1 MNLDGFST
9 ACAMRDALRRR
20 KISSRELV
28 DLHAE
33 RIERHNPALN
43 AINIPCLDRA
53 RDEAGK
59 ANLESALAGTPITIK
74 DIFDVAGLPNT
85 GGGVRPVEDGVV
97 ESDGASVA
105 RLRQGGGI
113 VLGKTNSPPF
123 AGDWQSVSEMFG
135 VTNNP
140 WDLKRTPGGST
151 GGGAAAV
158 AAGLSALELGSDIG
172 GSIRIPAAFCGIYG
186 HRPSETLIPRSGTFF
201 SALPNPA
208 SALSV
213 QGPLARAP
221 EDLQLAL
228 SLLAGP
234 DVGEDTAWRLDLP
247 VPRHKNLSDFRVA
260 IAPLQSWLPVDN
272 AIVAAMESVA
282 DACRKAGAQVIEA
295 APDMVGD
302 GREAYTTYR
311 SLMFSIIAARWSRER
326 QAQEAAEAVENQDP
340 FARADSAGM
349 SATASDYLGWF
360 GYREALRGSYR
371 AFFRDVDV
379 WIAPADITNAFPHDD
394 RAFPD
399 RRLIINNGEVDY
411 MHHCFYAGMA
421 TLPGQPSTAFPVSR
435 TPEGLPVGL
444 QAIGPYL
451 EDHTPIEFAQLLA
464 REIGG
469 FVPPPDYT
477 S

>member
-1 MNLDGFST
+1 
-9 ACAMRDALRRR
+9 
-20 KISSRELV
+20 
-28 DLHAE
+28 
-33 RIERHNPALN
+33 
-43 AINIPCLDRA
+43 
-53 RDEAGK
+53 
-59 ANLESALAGTPITIK
+59 
-74 DIFDVAGLPNT
+74 
-85 GGGVRPVEDGVV
+85 
-97 ESDGASVA
+97 
-105 RLRQGGGI
+105 
-113 VLGKTNSPPF
+113 
-123 AGDWQSVSEMFG
+123 MFG

-140 WDLKRTPGGST
+140 WDLNRTPGGST

-158 AAGLSALELGSDIG
+158 AAGLSPLELGSDIG

-186 HRPSETLIPRSGTFF
+186 HKPSETLIPRSGTFF

-221 EDLQLAL
+221 EDLELAL

-234 DVGEDTAWRLDLP
+234 DVGEDTAWRLELP
-247 VPRHKNLSDFRVA
+247 APRHKSLNDFRVA
-260 IAPLQSWLPVDN
+260 IAPLQPWLPVDN
-272 AIVAAMESVA
+272 TIVAAMEAVA
-282 DACRKAGAQVIEA
+282 EACRKVGAHVVES
-295 APDMVGD
+295 APDMIGD
-302 GREAYTTYR
+302 GREAYATYR

-326 QAQEAAEAVENQDP
+326 QAQEAAEAVESEDL
-340 FARADSAGM
+340 FAQADSAGM
-349 SATASDYLGWF
+349 AATASDYLGWF
-360 GYREALRGSYR
+360 GYREALRQNYR

-394 RAFPD
+394 RPFPE

-435 TPEGLPVGL
+435 TSQGLPVGL

-451 EDHTPIEFAQLLA
+451 EDLTPIEFSRLLA

-469 FVPPPDYT
+469 FVPPPDFT